1 MFGTCFT
8 GALAHS
14 ANGIR
19 LLISERCKLSGL
31 MRDEIIGWN
40 VVALV
45 VKAFLPLWM
54 IPTLVIQIL
63 RRKIMLTKTQMVHL
77 WFGIKSSI

>member
-1 MFGTCFT
+1 
-8 GALAHS
+8 
-14 ANGIR
+14 
-19 LLISERCKLSGL
+19 

-40 VVALV
+40 AVALV

-63 RRKIMLTKTQMVHL
+63 RRKIMLTKTQMVYL